1 MRVNLPVTSTEYQ
14 LSDGESIVSKT
25 DLHGNIVYVNPYF
38 VEVSGFTEQEL
49 IGQPQNIVRHPDM
62 PVEAFAD
69 LWATLKTGLPWNG
82 MVKNRCKNGD
92 FYWVLANVTPVR
104 EAGKPVGYM
113 SVRTAPSRAQIS
125 AAEKMYRQFKNG
137 DAKGLAITHGALVKT
152 NIFGKI
158 AALSDMSLR
167 LRIGLIMSFLIML
180 ILGLGVA
187 GFSASGQRV
196 PGSEYWIAGATA
208 AGVAMAVYGWYSLLS
223 SVVVPIKLATSVARA
238 IAGGDLSSRFA
249 SDRAD
254 DTGQLL
260 RALQQMNVNLMAI
273 IGDVR
278 SNVESIHVAT
288 KEIAVGNMD
297 LSGRTESQASSLE
310 ETAAS
315 MEEFGSTVK
324 QNAEHAVQANQLA
337 ASASA
342 VAVKGGDVVAQVI
355 VTMEEIS
362 TSARK
367 IVDIISLIDGIAFQ
381 TNILALNAAVE
392 AARAGEQGRGF
403 AVVASEVRHL
413 AQRSASA
420 AKEIK
425 GLIDVSVDKVALGT
439 KLVHQAGVTMD
450 EVVNSVQRVTSIMSE
465 ISSASSEQSAGINQV
480 NIAVMQMDEVTQQN
494 AALVEQ
500 AAAAAASLE
509 EQAVKLE
516 QAVSVFKL
524 RGKPAPGRSATR
536 TSQIRS
542 PATRPAASNRLQI
555 AAGKPEWE
563 DF

>member
-14 LSDGESIVSKT
+14 LRDGESIVSKT
-25 DLHGNIVYVNPYF
+25 DLDGNIVYVNPYF

-49 IGQPQNIVRHPDM
+49 IGQPQNIIRHPDM

-69 LWATLKTGLPWNG
+69 LWATLKTGIPWNG
-82 MVKNRCKNGD
+82 MVKNRSKNGE

-104 EAGKPVGYM
+104 EGGKLVGYM

-137 DAKGLAITHGALVKT
+137 DAKGLAIQQGSVVKT
-152 NIFGKI
+152 NIWGKI
-158 AALSDMSLR
+158 AALSDMPLS
-167 LRIGLIMSFLIML
+167 LRIGLIMSFLIVL

-187 GFSASGQRV
+187 GFTASGQSV
-196 PGSEYWIAGATA
+196 SGGDYWIAGAA
-208 AGVAMAVYGWYSLLS
+208 AVGVAMALYGWYSLLS
-223 SVVVPIKLATSVARA
+223 SVVAPLKLATSVARA
-238 IAGGDLSSRFA
+238 IAGGDLSSQFA
-249 SDRAD
+249 SDRGD
-254 DTGQLL
+254 DSGQLL
-260 RALQQMNVNLMAI
+260 RALQQMNVNLVAI

-324 QNAEHAVQANQLA
+324 QNAENAVQANQLA

-425 GLIDVSVDKVALGT
+425 GLIDVSVEKVVLGT
-439 KLVHQAGVTMD
+439 KLVSQAGMTMN
-450 EVVNSVQRVTSIMSE
+450 EVVNSVQRVTNIMSE
-465 ISSASSEQSAGINQV
+465 ISTASTEQSVGINQV
-480 NIAVMQMDEVTQQN
+480 NIAVSQMDEVTQQN

-509 EQAVKLE
+509 EQAVKLG
-516 QAVSVFKL
+516 QAVSIFKL
-524 RGKPAPGRSATR
+524 HRNRTQGLSAKR
-536 TSQIRS
+536 NSQLKNLVIR
-542 PATRPAASNRLQI
+542 PATSNRLQI
-555 AAGKPEWE
+555 TAAKTDW
-563 DF
+563 